1 MTDIRPQDVVTT
13 GGTQSRAEL
22 SEATVANYAEAMA
35 AGTTFPPIV
44 VFHDGSTYWLADG
57 FHRLMAHVRNNADW
71 VTADVRIGTRR
82 EAVLHSVASNS
93 DHGLPRTNADKR
105 HAVLL
110 LLKDEEWT
118 QWSDSEIARRCCV
131 SRDLVQRIRPS
142 LAESASEKPATKTYT
157 NKHGQTATMNTANIG
172 RRDSLGREN
181 GAWKVEGKAPA
192 EVRAEQ
198 IAALSR
204 EGNSVDQIANEIG
217 LSAERIRGL
226 AKAHGIQLADSALR
240 YNRRIDNRR
249 VVEQT
254 VMSIDACA
262 QSTAIVPLDFSG
274 LESRDLQDW
283 LSVVSESLAILRK
296 FHARLKEAANV

>member
-110 LLKDEEWT
+110 LLKDEEWG
-118 QWSDSEIARRCCV
+118 QWSDREIGRRCCV
-131 SRDLVQRIRPS
+131 DGTTVGRIRSELS
-142 LAESASEKPATKTYT
+142 LLQNRSEPVAKTYT
-157 NKHGQTATMNTANIG
+157 NKHGQTATMNTENIG
-172 RRDSLGREN
+172 QR
-181 GAWKVEGKAPA
+181 KPA
-192 EVRAEQ
+192 ALRAAEISALAADGNRAEQ
-198 IAALSR
+198 IAR
-204 EGNSVDQIANEIG
+204 ELNIG
-217 LSAERIRGL
+217 EPQVRNL
-226 AKAHGIQLADSALR
+226 AAKHGITLPDKTCRSS
-240 YNRRIDNRR
+240 RRIDNRR

-254 VMSIDACA
+254 VLSIDACA
-262 QSTAIVPLDFSG
+262 QAINTIPVDFSG

-283 LSVVSESLAILRK
+283 LQTVSESLAILRK
-296 FHARLKEAANV
+296 FHARLKEAAHV